1 MTTLTVLLRRAL
13 DECRKRRTKMPEF
26 QPLLS
31 IEKQLEYLI
40 ELENGQ
46 RSDTQRMADLNLGL
60 LAARELE
67 PGDMELANLIYDV
80 TAEVKEM
87 KKQRGIQTR

>member
-1 MTTLTVLLRRAL
+1 MNGLSLLKHTLEV
-13 DECRKRRTKMPEF
+13 CQQRRTQRPNS

-40 ELENGQ
+40 ALEQGQ
-46 RSDTQRMADLNLGL
+46 RSDTELISNLNLGL

-67 PGDMELANLIYDV
+67 PHDMELANLIYDV
-80 TAEVKEM
+80 TEAI
-87 KKQRGIQTR
+87 KQIKCDK